1 MRLVAAGATNP
12 EIADSLGVG
21 RETVKTLLSRA
32 FSKLGANRRAE
43 AVSEAH
49 RQGLL

>member
-1 MRLVAAGATNP
+1 VAGGATNP

-32 FSKLGANRRAE
+32 FGKLGASRRAE